1 MAASPVKELAL
12 SAGLP
17 LSQPERL
24 TTDLQR
30 AALVGWEPD
39 VLVVVAY
46 GLLLPPAVLAVPRLG
61 CLNVHPSLLPRWRGA
76 APIQR
81 SVLAGDAETGITIMQ
96 LDQGLDTGPILL
108 QERTPLAPGETSGA
122 LHERLAVL
130 GGRTLVAALHG
141 VAAGALVP
149 RPQASYGVTY
159 AAKLDKAE
167 ARIDWSLPAPA
178 IVRQVNAFN
187 PWPVAETQLHGE
199 QLRIFSAQVASESG
213 SQASPGTIVATDEAI
228 VVQCGSGCVALLTVQ
243 RPGKRVI
250 TAAELGRS
258 RPLTGERLGPQEAQS
273 GQ

>member
-81 SVLAGDAETGITIMQ
+81 TVLAGDAETGITIMQ

-130 GGRTLVAALHG
+130 GGRALVAALDS
-141 VAAGALVP
+141 VAAGTAIP
-149 RPQASYGVTY
+149 RAQGSYGVTY

-167 ARIDWSLPAPA
+167 ASIDWSLPAVT

-187 PWPVAETQLHGE
+187 PWPVAQTALHGE
-199 QLRIFSAQVASESG
+199 QLRIFSAQVVPESG
-213 SQASPGTIVATDEAI
+213 SRAAPGTIVAADEAI
-228 VVQCGSGCVALLTVQ
+228 VVQCGQGELALLTVQ
-243 RPGKRVI
+243 RPGRKVI
-250 TAAELGRS
+250 TAAELARS
-258 RPLTGERLGPQEAQS
+258 RPLTGERLG
-273 GQ
+273 